1 MKLAKYIAILAA
13 AFSVSVACVEEL
25 EKVKLADPSEV
36 ISPVL
41 ASMGD
46 SLIFNAENLASKYT
60 FTWDA
65 ADFGVKA
72 QINYAIEAST
82 ETAGPVEVF
91 TGATGTKAEVAYEI
105 INERLFNGL
114 ALTAAEPVAV
124 NFMVSAKI
132 GEGQKYYSEPVKVIV
147 SVTAAEKK
155 YPMVYVIGSFNDWAD
170 GTTQEL
176 FDFDGKDAE
185 YSGIV
190 GFNGKAANGFKV
202 RGSETGWNNELGNWG
217 LDGSIDP
224 PAAESKE
231 IPLISD
237 GGSADIKILSN
248 EFYSFTLVK
257 GTPALKVNFTFNTV
271 GVIGTAVGGWD
282 SDIDL
287 TFDSVTQKFYAD
299 VTLAEGEMKFRANDA
314 WDLNWGVSAE
324 GVVMT
329 EGSLNGG
336 SNIKVPAGNYRI
348 YLNLNNPVDA
358 TFELNAEDY
367 GKEQEVVIPDKP
379 VMTGWGIVGSITNWG
394 NLTENN
400 KYITDI
406 ALTTDGTWYYAK
418 GVEIPADAEIKF
430 RLDGDWAKQ
439 WGLGADAFVANKE
452 FFLSNDGGSGNIKP
466 AAGKY
471 DVYLNPETG
480 AVWFNNDGNYPGGA
494 PAPVEAEWGLIG
506 SMAASGNWSNNIT
519 LFVEGDYFV
528 ARGVVFADNDQFK
541 FRKGNLWGVER
552 TYEGVITVDAK
563 LDLIDGTGGK
573 QNSSI
578 SKGGTYDVFFAQDE
592 SAFYVMTPGKT
603 PADAGTAQ
611 KVYTDPSNAS
621 FNVGFSGSVIGWD
634 DPSYDQK
641 DRASFVSKNVTDA
654 KTFAGTYE
662 FKLDGIT
669 FANGDEFKIR
679 INGQWI
685 GVGGAVVEG
694 LAVSG
699 GDNFAA
705 GEDGT
710 YNVTITFAWD
720 GSVHSDVKAV
730 FTK

>member
-25 EKVKLADPSEV
+25 EKVKIADPSEV

-72 QINYAIEAST
+72 QVNYAIEAST

-91 TGATGTKAEVAYEI
+91 TGVTGTKADVAYEI

-114 ALTAAEPVAV
+114 ALTPAEPVAV

-132 GEGQKYYSEPVKVIV
+132 GEGQKYYSDPVKVIV

-202 RGSETGWNNELGNWG
+202 RGSETGWINELGNWG

-224 PAAESKE
+224 PAAESTE

-237 GGSADIKILSN
+237 GGSSDIKILSN
-248 EFYSFTLVK
+248 EFYNFTLVK

-299 VTLAEGEMKFRANDA
+299 VTLVDGEMKFRANDA

-336 SNIKVPAGNYRI
+336 SNITVPAGNYRI

-394 NLTENN
+394 NLTEDN
-400 KYITDI
+400 KYIADI

-494 PAPVEAEWGLIG
+494 PAPVAAEWGLIG

-541 FRKGNLWGVER
+541 FRKGNSWGVER

-603 PADAGTAQ
+603 PADAGAAQ
-611 KVYTDPSNAS
+611 KVYTDPSAET

-662 FKLDGIT
+662 FKLEGIT

-720 GSVHSDVKAV
+720 GSTHSDVKAV

>member
-25 EKVKLADPSEV
+25 EKVTLVDPSEV

-46 SLIFNAENLASKYT
+46 SLIFNAENLASTYT

-72 QINYAIEAST
+72 QVNYAIEAST

-91 TGATGTKAEVAYEI
+91 TGATGTKADVAYEI

-114 ALTAAEPVAV
+114 ALTPAEPVAV

-132 GEGQKYYSEPVKVIV
+132 GEGQKYYSDPVKVIV

-202 RGSETGWNNELGNWG
+202 RGSETGWVNELGNWG

-224 PAAESKE
+224 PAAESTE

-237 GGSADIKILSN
+237 GGSSDIKILSN
-248 EFYSFTLVK
+248 EFYNFTLVK

-299 VTLAEGEMKFRANDA
+299 VTLVDGEMKFRANDA
-314 WDLNWGVSAE
+314 WDLNWGVSAT

-329 EGSLNGG
+329 EGSLNGDG
-336 SNIKVPAGNYRI
+336 NITVPAGNYRI

-394 NLTENN
+394 NLTEDN
-400 KYITDI
+400 KYIADI
-406 ALTTDGTWYYAK
+406 ALTSDGTWYYAK
-418 GVEIPADAEIKF
+418 DVEIPADAEIKF

-541 FRKGNLWGVER
+541 FRKGNSWGVER
-552 TYEGVITVDAK
+552 TYEGVITIDAK

-603 PADAGTAQ
+603 PADAGAAQ
-611 KVYTDPSNAS
+611 KVYTDPSAET

-662 FKLDGIT
+662 FKLEGIT

-720 GSVHSDVKAV
+720 GSTHSDVKAV